1 MAVSIESLEGFL
13 LRLRPQTFP
22 QECFLGFLHV
32 LISGALVDDMG
43 GRPFPGQ
50 SWRDLASVLKKVRW
64 DPTMVRQMGIDPAVL
79 PPRDRE
85 RFWYQAICMAK
96 IDSLDAKRS
105 AVKLKGWL
113 DKFGYKVS
121 V

>member
-1 MAVSIESLEGFL
+1 MAVSTESLEGFL

-43 GRPFPGQ
+43 ASL
-50 SWRDLASVLKKVRW
+50 SWPKLARFGFCFEKVRW

-79 PPRDRE
+79 PPGIVKGSGIRP
-85 RFWYQAICMAK
+85 FAWQ
-96 IDSLDAKRS
+96 RS
-105 AVKLKGWL
+105 TH
-113 DKFGYKVS
+113 
-121 V
+121 